1 MVKWLSGRKNFICH
15 VVPSKGL
22 AGGLALG
29 VNEDFFDVIDI
40 SEGDYCIRMLVK
52 EKMSGFMWNLV
63 TICGVA
69 HKKDKEKFLVE
80 FAQVLIKLWRFYFYV
95 GRGF

>member
-1 MVKWLSGRKNFICH
+1 M
-15 VVPSKGL
+15 

-63 TICGVA
+63 TVYGVA
-69 HKKDKEKFLVE
+69 HKKDEESFQKNFPK
-80 FAQVLIKLWRFYFYV
+80 Y
-95 GRGF
+95 